1 MFQEL
6 LLHQLFALIL
16 SNHFRVCAKTVFF
29 NLQSRQKVLRNRDI
43 VQDFIGPSRP
53 SRVSLKLT
61 PSEALIHEL
70 TAASQVKPELIR
82 RLDLGPEGLPAGFP
96 PEKLNYPPAREDF

>member
-61 PSEALIHEL
+61 PSEAIIHEL
-70 TAASQVKPELIR
+70 TAASQMRPELIS
-82 RLDLGPEGLPAGFP
+82 RLDFAPEVMPAGCLP
-96 PEKLNYPPAREDF
+96 KN